1 MNGSG
6 RSLIDM
12 RVALIG
18 ASGAAGS
25 RILKELVSRGHTVL
39 ALARHPEKI
48 ESLAG
53 VEARA
58 ADTSDPSGL
67 ARQLKGVD
75 AVISAVKFKDFDGA
89 ALIGA
94 VHAAGVRRYLVVGG
108 AGSLEI
114 APGLLEMNSP
124 KFPPHVKPEA
134 EKGAQYLEQLRS
146 SDLDWTFLS
155 PSRFFNPGERTG
167 KFRLGTDQLLT
178 DASGK
183 SSISFEDYALAMVDE
198 LEQGRHVRARFT
210 VGY

>member
-1 MNGSG
+1 
-6 RSLIDM
+6 M

-39 ALARHPEKI
+39 ALARHPEKV
-48 ESLAG
+48 ERLAG
-53 VEARA
+53 VEAHA
-58 ADTSDPSGL
+58 ADTNDPAGL
-67 ARQLKGVD
+67 TRLLKGVD
-75 AVISAVKFKDFDGA
+75 AVISSVKFKDFDGTT
-89 ALIGA
+89 LISA
-94 VHAAGVRRYLVVGG
+94 VRAAGVKRYLVVGG

-114 APGLLEMNSP
+114 SPGLLEMNSP
-124 KFPPHVKPEA
+124 KFPAHVKPEA
-134 EKGAQYLEQLRS
+134 EKGARYLDQLRS

-178 DASGK
+178 DATGK
-183 SSISFEDYALAMVDE
+183 SAISFEDYAIALVDE
-198 LEQGRHVRARFT
+198 LEQSRHVRARFT

>member
-1 MNGSG
+1 
-6 RSLIDM
+6 M

-48 ESLAG
+48 EPLAG

-58 ADTSDPSGL
+58 ADTNDPAGL
-67 ARQLKGVD
+67 TRLLKGVD
-75 AVISAVKFKDFDGA
+75 AVISAVKFKDFEGTS
-89 ALIGA
+89 LINA
-94 VHAAGVRRYLVVGG
+94 VRAAGVSRYLVVGG
-108 AGSLEI
+108 AGSLEV
-114 APGLLEMNSP
+114 APGVLEMNSP

-134 EKGAQYLEQLRS
+134 EKGAQYLRQLRS
-146 SDLDWTFLS
+146 SDLDCTFLS

-167 KFRLGTDQLLT
+167 KFRLGTDQLLS
-178 DASGK
+178 DATGK
-183 SSISFEDYALAMVDE
+183 SSISFEDYAIALVDE
-198 LEQGRHVRARFT
+198 LEQSRHVRGRFT

>member
-1 MNGSG
+1 
-6 RSLIDM
+6 M

-25 RILKELVSRGHTVL
+25 RILKELVSRGHSVL

-48 ESLAG
+48 EPLAG

-58 ADTSDPSGL
+58 ADTSDPTGL
-67 ARQLKGVD
+67 ASLLKGVD
-75 AVISAVKFKDFDGA
+75 AVISSVKFKDFDGA

-94 VHAAGVRRYLVVGG
+94 VRAAGIKRYLVVGG

-134 EKGAQYLEQLRS
+134 EKGARYLEQLRS
-146 SDLDWTFLS
+146 SWTQQGLQRPAAFCRCGL
-155 PSRFFNPGERTG
+155 RGRT
-167 KFRLGTDQLLT
+167 
-178 DASGK
+178 
-183 SSISFEDYALAMVDE
+183 
-198 LEQGRHVRARFT
+198 
-210 VGY
+210 

>member
-1 MNGSG
+1 
-6 RSLIDM
+6 M

-18 ASGAAGS
+18 ASGGAGS
-25 RILKELVSRGHTVL
+25 RILKELVARGHTVL

-48 ESLAG
+48 HALAG

-58 ADTSDPSGL
+58 ADTSDPVGL
-67 ARQLKGVD
+67 ARLLKGSD
-75 AVISAVKFKDFDGA
+75 AVVSSVKFKDFDGA

-94 VHAAGVRRYLVVGG
+94 VRSAGVRRYLVVGG

-124 KFPPHVKPEA
+124 KFPAHVKPEA
-134 EKGAQYLEQLRS
+134 EKGAHYLEQLRA

-167 KFRLGTDQLLT
+167 KFRLGTDQLLS

-183 SSISFEDYALAMVDE
+183 SSISFEDYAVALVDE
-198 LEQGRHVRARFT
+198 LEQPRHVRARFT

>member
-1 MNGSG
+1 MK
-6 RSLIDM
+6 
-12 RVALIG
+12 VALIG
-18 ASGAAGS
+18 ASGEAGS
-25 RILKELVSRGHTVL
+25 RILKELAGRGHTVL

-48 ESLAG
+48 AALAG

-58 ADTSDPSGL
+58 ADTHDPVGL
-67 ARQLKGVD
+67 ARALKGCD

-89 ALIGA
+89 SLISA
-94 VHAAGVRRYLVVGG
+94 VRTAGVRRYLVVGG
-108 AGSLEI
+108 AGSLEV

-134 EKGAQYLEQLRS
+134 EKGAQYLVQLRS

-155 PSRFFNPGERTG
+155 PSRFFNPGARTG

-178 DASGK
+178 DATGK
-183 SSISFEDYALAMVDE
+183 SSISFEDYAIALVDE
-198 LEQGRHVRARFT
+198 LEQSRHVRARFT

>member
-1 MNGSG
+1 
-6 RSLIDM
+6 M

-48 ESLAG
+48 EPLAG

-58 ADTSDPSGL
+58 ADTNDPAGL
-67 ARQLKGVD
+67 TRLLKGVD
-75 AVISAVKFKDFDGA
+75 AVISAVKFKDFEGA
-89 ALIGA
+89 SLINA
-94 VHAAGVRRYLVVGG
+94 VRAAGVSRYLVVGG
-108 AGSLEI
+108 AGSLEV
-114 APGLLEMNSP
+114 APGVLEMNSP

-134 EKGAQYLEQLRS
+134 EKGAQYLRQLRS

-167 KFRLGTDQLLT
+167 KFRLGTDQLLS
-178 DASGK
+178 DATGK
-183 SSISFEDYALAMVDE
+183 SSISFEDYAIALVDE
-198 LEQGRHVRARFT
+198 LEQSRHVRGRFT

>member
-1 MNGSG
+1 
-6 RSLIDM
+6 M

-25 RILKELVSRGHTVL
+25 RILRELVSRGHTVL

-48 ESLAG
+48 EQLPG

-58 ADTSDPSGL
+58 ADTGDAVAL
-67 ARQLKGVD
+67 TRLLKGAE

-89 ALIGA
+89 TLIGA
-94 VHAAGVRRYLVVGG
+94 VRAAGVKRYLVVGG

-114 APGLLEMNSP
+114 SPGLLEMNSP
-124 KFPPHVKPEA
+124 NFPPHVKPEA
-134 EKGAQYLEQLRS
+134 QKGADYLQQLRS

-167 KFRLGTDQLLT
+167 KFRLGMDQLLS

-183 SSISFEDYALAMVDE
+183 SSISFEDYAVALVDE
-198 LEQGRHVRARFT
+198 LENSRHVRARFT

>member
-1 MNGSG
+1 
-6 RSLIDM
+6 M

-25 RILKELVSRGHTVL
+25 RILRELVRRGHTVL
-39 ALARHPEKI
+39 ALARHPEKV
-48 ESLAG
+48 EQLTG

-58 ADTSDPSGL
+58 ADTNDPVGL
-67 ARQLKGVD
+67 TRLLKGVD
-75 AVISAVKFKDFDGA
+75 AVVSSVKFKDFDGTTLINAVRA
-89 ALIGA
+89 AD
-94 VHAAGVRRYLVVGG
+94 VKRYIVVGG

-114 APGLLEMNSP
+114 SPGLLEMNSP
-124 KFPPHVKPEA
+124 KFPAHVKPEA
-134 EKGAQYLEQLRS
+134 EKGAHYLDQLRA

-178 DASGK
+178 DATGK
-183 SSISFEDYALAMVDE
+183 SAISLEDYAIALVDE
-198 LEQGRHVRARFT
+198 LEQSRHVRARFT

>member
-1 MNGSG
+1 MK
-6 RSLIDM
+6 
-12 RVALIG
+12 VALIG
-18 ASGAAGS
+18 ASGDAGS
-25 RILKELVSRGHTVL
+25 RILRELVRRGHTVL

-48 ESLAG
+48 ELLKG

-58 ADTSDPSGL
+58 ADTSDAAALSKL
-67 ARQLKGVD
+67 LKGVD
-75 AVISAVKFKDFDGA
+75 AVISSVKFKDFDGPS
-89 ALIGA
+89 LIES
-94 VHAAGVRRYLVVGG
+94 VRAAGVKRYLVVGG

-134 EKGAQYLEQLRS
+134 EKGAKYLEQLRAS
-146 SDLDWTFLS
+146 GLDWTYLS

-178 DASGK
+178 DATGK
-183 SSISFEDYALAMVDE
+183 SAISFEDYAIALVDE
-198 LEQGRHVRARFT
+198 LEQSRHVRARFT